1 MILDELKH
9 IDSSKK
15 EIRKFSRVVGIA
27 FIVLGILLWIF
38 SGRIHQ
44 LPFTIGAVLILIG
57 LVLPIVLLPLHKLWM
72 GLSIVLSFISTRVIL
87 TIIYYLILTPIAVA
101 GRLFGKDFIDE
112 KIDRTKKSYWI
123 KKDIQELNNENI
135 KRQF

>member
-1 MILDELKH
+1 MIFDEFKH
-9 IDSSKK
+9 IDSGKK
-15 EIRKFSRVVGIA
+15 EIQKFSRVVGIA
-27 FIVLGILLWIF
+27 FVLLGILLWIV

-44 LPFTIGAVLILIG
+44 IPFIIGVALIVIG
-57 LVLPIVLLPLHKLWM
+57 FVIPIALFPLHKFWM
-72 GLSIVLSFISTRVIL
+72 GLSIILGFISTRVIL
-87 TIIYYLILTPIAVA
+87 TIIYYLILTPIAVV